1 MIVKMEVMNLVVI
14 CVMKLSIFV
23 VGMEDVFYSLLF
35 VMCIMIV
42 VMEVMK
48 FFVEY

>member
-1 MIVKMEVMNLVVI
+1 MEVMNLVVI
-14 CVMKLSIFV
+14 CVKKLSIFV